1 MPIYNPCLAEYKK
14 CLLTFIFLTV
24 VNNETRALGK
34 KHNRP
39 MKEIK
44 NLHVGIFDLKINMVG
59 VDGSN
64 RIKSC

>member
-1 MPIYNPCLAEYKK
+1 MLAY
-14 CLLTFIFLTV
+14 FIFLTV

-64 RIKSC
+64 RIKPC